1 MANFL
6 TFLGASNTIL
16 SDEDEDE
23 DEYVDEDED
32 VDVDTPKEE
41 GLRKA
46 EALMEVHAIA
56 SAAN

>member
-16 SDEDEDE
+16 SDEDE
-23 DEYVDEDED
+23 
-32 VDVDTPKEE
+32 DVDTPKEE